1 MGGQHCSLLHSPPLK
16 PCSPHPKFMPCF
28 LGTHTPSGSC
38 HDCCSTGKPR
48 RTAEGFEV
56 PPRPC
61 PVFLAG
67 VCTSLWHFYLLLEVP
82 LLSEQ
87 RRQKMMLPSSCINGS
102 LVGTMLF
109 SQMDTL
115 CSNLDQ
121 GLWDRNRFYC
131 LRVILAVPPPYTHSK
146 HAHASPPFPSPF
158 CSSDIPV
165 DPMAESLQGAADPT
179 LPFACSD

>member
-1 MGGQHCSLLHSPPLK
+1 MGGQHCSLLLSPPLK

-28 LGTHTPSGSC
+28 PGTHPPSGPC

-61 PVFLAG
+61 PVFLSG
-67 VCTSLWHFYLLLEVP
+67 VCASLWYFCLLLEVP

-102 LVGTMLF
+102 LVGTVLF

-121 GLWDRNRFYC
+121 GFWDRNRFYC
-131 LRVILAVPPPYTHSK
+131 LRVIIAVPPPYTHRQTCLCLTSL
-146 HAHASPPFPSPF
+146 PFP
-158 CSSDIPV
+158 I
-165 DPMAESLQGAADPT
+165 LQLRHPSGPHG
-179 LPFACSD
+179 